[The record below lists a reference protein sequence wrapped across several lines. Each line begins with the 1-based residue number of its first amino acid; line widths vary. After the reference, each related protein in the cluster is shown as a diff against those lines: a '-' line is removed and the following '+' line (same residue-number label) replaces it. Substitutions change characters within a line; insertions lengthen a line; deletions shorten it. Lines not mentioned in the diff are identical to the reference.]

1 MYSKFGPFP
10 LATLVDMWSK
20 DGMLKIAE
28 GDINVGDTNSF
39 ISFVSDVSEEVS
51 VQLHSGIMKA
61 ARRMLL
67 DEIISGV
74 IPEFFASKKARRH
87 IMREETSKDA
97 KIYSNKEVTYLLD
110 AREFYIMTFSSR

>member
-1 MYSKFGPFP
+1 VDGKFGSFP

-28 GDINVGDTNSF
+28 GDIKVGDTSSF
-39 ISFVSDVSEEVS
+39 ISFVTDVSEEVC

-67 DEIISGV
+67 DEIISSV
-74 IPEFFASKKARRH
+74 IPEFFASKKARRN
-87 IMREETSKDA
+87 IMHEETSKDA
-97 KIYSNKEVTYLLD
+97 KICRNKEVTYLLD
-110 AREFYIMTFSSR
+110 VRKFYIMLFSSC